1 MEKIMYSLA
10 HKETGELIKY
20 DEHSNDGQDF
30 CNSTTVELSK
40 DGSADWLVEKLASVH
55 WVKYGRST
63 PWYNSD
69 IDNPTVGYY
78 VEIDEYEPVK
88 VVVTT
93 ERLAV
98 VPDFICLDEDELI
111 NAIDYDKRS
120 GIIAQHPHRYLVVWL
135 VQDSA
140 KYKDKVG
147 IKIKTS
153 SYAYRILVWAGE
165 YQGRSALIVSDEKY
179 E

>member
-10 HKETGELIKY
+10 HKETGELIQY
-20 DEHSNDGQDF
+20 NEQSNDGQDF
-30 CNSTTVELSK
+30 CNSTTVWLSK
-40 DGSADWLVEKLASVH
+40 DGSADWVVDKISSVM
-55 WVKYGRST
+55 WIKYGKET
-63 PWYNSD
+63 PWYNSG
-69 IDNPTVGYY
+69 IDSPTIGYS
-78 VEIDEYEPVK
+78 VELDDYEPVK

-93 ERLAV
+93 ERLDV
-98 VPDFICLDEDELI
+98 QPDFICLDEDDLI
-111 NAIDYDKRS
+111 HAIDYDKRS
-120 GIIAQHPHRYLVVWL
+120 GIIAEHPHRYLVVWL